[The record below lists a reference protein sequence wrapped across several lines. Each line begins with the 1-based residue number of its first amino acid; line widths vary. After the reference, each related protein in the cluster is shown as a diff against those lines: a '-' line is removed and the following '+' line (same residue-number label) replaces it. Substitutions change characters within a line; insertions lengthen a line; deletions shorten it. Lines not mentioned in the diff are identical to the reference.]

1 MGLGGVR
8 ERYPASLAFPKPLT
22 STFSWVALAHG
33 SSLLRSPKGN
43 MPSVWRSV
51 ELKNNT
57 SMFLGSM
64 LNGVAIGKTV
74 FVIFLQSDQIIPLLD
89 THLGEIKMCV

>member
-1 MGLGGVR
+1 
-8 ERYPASLAFPKPLT
+8 
-22 STFSWVALAHG
+22 
-33 SSLLRSPKGN
+33 